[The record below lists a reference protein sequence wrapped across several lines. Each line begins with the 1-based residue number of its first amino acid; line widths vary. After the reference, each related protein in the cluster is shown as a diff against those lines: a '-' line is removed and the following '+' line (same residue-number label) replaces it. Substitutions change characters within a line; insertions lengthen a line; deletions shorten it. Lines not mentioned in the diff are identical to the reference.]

1 MELQLLHVD
10 VLTATALSDLL
21 HLRPSEPS
29 HSAQTNTRKTYGERC
44 CGPKLSAPL
53 KARSPWQRLVST
65 LHGLRKLLHERA
77 AAPSSHAMRHNST
90 HPLCAGQSN
99 ETGGRD
105 TARAAVASPS
115 DGAGAQPR
123 ESGSPSTPCARQVRP
138 CVQPPRVRRVTS
150 HSPPSPPAA
159 VCRGQLILV
168 ARDPLAS
175 KHDKAGKPTSS
186 TASCQIRHLQDSR
199 RHGAPSPRPGL
210 TCPRAGAGAVCGKR
224 CCH

>member
-1 MELQLLHVD
+1 MELQLLHVH

-53 KARSPWQRLVST
+53 KARSPWLRLVST
-65 LHGLRKLLHERA
+65 LHGLRQLHERA

-123 ESGSPSTPCARQVRP
+123 ESGSPSTPCGRQVRP
-138 CVQPPRVRRVTS
+138 YVPPRVPTCHKS
-150 HSPPSPPAA
+150 FSTQFPPGSSVQKAA
-159 VCRGQLILV
+159 DSGGKGPSRQQ
-168 ARDPLAS
+168 AR
-175 KHDKAGKPTSS
+175 
-186 TASCQIRHLQDSR
+186 
-199 RHGAPSPRPGL
+199 
-210 TCPRAGAGAVCGKR
+210 
-224 CCH
+224 